1 MSTIGIV
8 GLGNMGLPMAS
19 NLVRAGHR
27 VQGFDLA
34 QAGRD
39 GLAAAG
45 GEAAESVAAA
55 VRGAETVL
63 LMLPAGKQVRAVLTE
78 AGGVFEAAAAGALII
93 DSSTIDVATAR
104 EMAGEAERRGFLF
117 LDAPVSGGTAG
128 AAAGTLTFMAG
139 GSEAAFAAAE
149 PVLRAMGR
157 TIVHAGGAG
166 AGQAAKVCNNLML
179 GITMIGVSEAF
190 ALAEKLG
197 LSAQALF
204 DISSTSS
211 GSCWSLNSYCPVPG
225 PVPAA
230 PSNRD
235 YAAGFAVALML
246 KDLGLAADATAETGA
261 GSVLGGAA
269 REAYARLAAEGL
281 GEKDFS
287 VMARALLEGR
297 FNS

>member
-1 MSTIGIV
+1 MGTIGIV

-19 NLVRAGHR
+19 NLVRAGRR

-39 GLAAAG
+39 GLAAVG
-45 GEAAESVAAA
+45 GEVAESVAAA
-55 VRGAETVL
+55 VRGAEVVL
-63 LMLPAGKQVRAVLTE
+63 LMLPAGKQVRTVLTE